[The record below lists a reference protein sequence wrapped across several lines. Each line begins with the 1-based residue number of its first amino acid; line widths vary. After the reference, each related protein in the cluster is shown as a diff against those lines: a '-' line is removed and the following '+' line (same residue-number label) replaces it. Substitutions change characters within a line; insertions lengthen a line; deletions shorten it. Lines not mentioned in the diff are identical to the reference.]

1 MLMQNSR
8 DSGPRFRLNRP
19 ANGRRVLRCRHN
31 RARSADR
38 GAGGGENRRRVR
50 DRPLRSMSENPLIHW
65 YPAYVG
71 LGSNLN
77 GPARQLDSAFELL
90 AKIPRSRLVKRSAL
104 YRSAPF
110 GGVEQPDFVNAV
122 ATMLTQLTAPELLLE
137 LQRIE
142 QVRGRERGAVRWGP
156 RVLDLDLLVYSNQ
169 EIDEDELTV
178 PHPGIGERIF
188 VLLPLEEVAPGLVI
202 PGLGP
207 LANIS
212 VSHNDAEISR
222 IG

>member
-1 MLMQNSR
+1 MTVHPQT
-8 DSGPRFRLNRP
+8 
-19 ANGRRVLRCRHN
+19 
-31 RARSADR
+31 
-38 GAGGGENRRRVR
+38 
-50 DRPLRSMSENPLIHW
+50 HW

-71 LGSNLN
+71 LGSNLDS
-77 GPARQLDSAFELL
+77 PVRQLESAFELL
-90 AKIPRSRLVKRSAL
+90 AKIPRSRLVQRSAL
-104 YRSAPF
+104 YRSAPL

-122 ATMLTQLTAPELLLE
+122 ATMLTQLTAGELLLE

-142 QVRGRERGAVRWGP
+142 QARGRERGAVRWGP

-169 EIDEDELTV
+169 EIDEDQLTV
-178 PHPGIGERIF
+178 PHPGIGERNF
-188 VLLPLEEVAPGLVI
+188 VLLPLEEVAPELVI

-212 VSHNDAEISR
+212 VSGSAAEISR

>member
-1 MLMQNSR
+1 MTAHPQT
-8 DSGPRFRLNRP
+8 
-19 ANGRRVLRCRHN
+19 
-31 RARSADR
+31 
-38 GAGGGENRRRVR
+38 
-50 DRPLRSMSENPLIHW
+50 HW

-71 LGSNLN
+71 LGSNLDS
-77 GPARQLDSAFELL
+77 PARQLESAFELL
-90 AKIPRSRLVKRSAL
+90 AKIPRSRLVQRSAL

-122 ATMLTQLTAPELLLE
+122 ATMLTQLTAGELLLE

-142 QVRGRERGAVRWGP
+142 HARGRERGAVRWGP

-169 EIDEDELTV
+169 EIEEDQLTV
-178 PHPGIGERIF
+178 PHPGIGERNF
-188 VLLPLEEVAPGLVI
+188 VLLPLEEVAPELII

-212 VSHNDAEISR
+212 VSGSAAEISR